1 MIKGKVTQNGLTLD
15 LECSSPVEFAS
26 AIKGVFNSSRTEKT
40 ISVSKYKAVRASGS
54 GRISRWGWSDND
66 TINAARIIMENK
78 DNLSNIS
85 KKVRKY
91 LSAHGDNRTRSLGS
105 INFKVSEIRRS
116 LFDFGRTKRQK
127 NLSVERALSENGM
140 LPVAL
145 EA

>member
-15 LECSSPVEFAS
+15 LECSNPIEFTS
-26 AIKGVFNSSRTEKT
+26 TIRGLFNQRGAEKISGSR
-40 ISVSKYKAVRASGS
+40 YKAKTSRSE
-54 GRISRWGWSDND
+54 RISRWGWSDND
-66 TINAARIIMENK
+66 TVNAARIVMENK

-85 KKVRKY
+85 KKVKKY

-116 LFDFGRTKRQK
+116 LFNFGRTKRHK
-127 NLSVERALSENGM
+127 NLSVERALSEHGI